1 MRFQKSAVLFLVLL
15 IFLECEAFRTGR
27 IPEDQE
33 TVEVLDEDQES
44 GIRNQESEDEDQDQE
59 TVERSDESEDKDQDQ
74 DNPQESGVRNQESED
89 EDQDQENP
97 QESGV
102 RNQESEDEDQ
112 DQENPQESGVRNQES
127 EDEDQDQENNQESGV
142 RNQESEDEDQDQENP
157 QESEEDRSAEINSE
171 LKNFEKELDKNTLSS
186 NYPQLFHPHKKYK
199 LLSTIHENHPKI
211 IGEGKNWLEKVGRKI
226 EEFLSGRDF
235 DEEDAEQ
242 KSKLFHNTSEHL
254 LEILET
260 CLQIYHPMLELGAKK
275 SKLSKFCLE
284 QVAKQ
289 RLEEV
294 QELHKIQQKKSIRP
308 IKGCGKPL
316 VFCIIDAKQMK
327 DKMKK
332 RISIEL

>member
-15 IFLECEAFRTGR
+15 IFLECEAFR
-27 IPEDQE
+27 
-33 TVEVLDEDQES
+33 
-44 GIRNQESEDEDQDQE
+44 SEDQE
-59 TVERSDESEDKDQDQ
+59 TVERSDEDQDQ
-74 DNPQESGVRNQESED
+74 DQ
-89 EDQDQENP
+89 
-97 QESGV
+97 
-102 RNQESEDEDQ
+102 
-112 DQENPQESGVRNQES
+112 
-127 EDEDQDQENNQESGV
+127 DQDQENNQESGV

-157 QESEEDRSAEINSE
+157 QDSEVRNQESEDEDQDQDQENTQESEESEEDRSAEINSE
-171 LKNFEKELDKNTLSS
+171 LKNYEKELDKNSLAS

-235 DEEDAEQ
+235 DEEDAEE

-294 QELHKIQQKKSIRP
+294 QEVHNIRKKLLAIRVMCWNRP
-308 IKGCGKPL
+308 PL
-316 VFCIIDAKQMK
+316 LMDVCSEKELSRD
-327 DKMKK
+327 MKK
-332 RISIEL
+332 KYRLNYEHFILRTGISEKIRLI